1 MKNVL
6 VVIFDEVAKLYSSP
20 LTFQNLDAA
29 KRYFRTLMLKN
40 DTPTDF
46 KLYQIGE
53 VTPQANDLTEY
64 LEVNLEFIESGVKP
78 KE

>member
-29 KRYFRTLMLKN
+29 KRYFRTLMMKN

-46 KLYQIGE
+46 KLYQVG
-53 VTPQANDLTEY
+53 VVFPQANDLTEY

>member
-29 KRYFRTLMLKN
+29 KRYFRTLMMKN
-40 DTPTDF
+40 DTPSDF

-53 VTPQANDLTEY
+53 VSPQANDLTEY
-64 LEVNLEFIESGVKP
+64 LQVNLEFVESGFKS

>member
-6 VVIFDEVAKLYSSP
+6 IVIYDEVAKLYSSP
-20 LTFQNLDAA
+20 LTFQNIEAA

-40 DTPTDF
+40 DTPSDF

-53 VTPQANDLTEY
+53 VCPQANDLTEY
-64 LEVNLEFIESGVKP
+64 LQVNLEFVESGVKS

>member
-29 KRYFRTLMLKN
+29 KRYFRTLMMKN
-40 DTPTDF
+40 DTPSDF

-53 VTPQANDLTEY
+53 VSPQANDLTEY
-64 LEVNLEFIESGVKP
+64 LQVNLEFVESGVKS

>member
-6 VVIFDEVAKLYSSP
+6 IVIYDEVAKLYSSP
-20 LTFQNLDAA
+20 LTFQNIEAA
-29 KRYFRTLMLKN
+29 KRYFRSLMLKN

-53 VTPQANDLTEY
+53 VCPQANDLTEY
-64 LEVNLEFIESGVKP
+64 LQVNLEFVESGVKS